1 MTLRTL
7 AELVDAIPKGLLMQ
21 HVVQGSPVSPGSCSR
36 RLPWSILLLATLLL
50 SADPLVGQAASLQG
64 IVTSDGGPLSS
75 VQVTLEAQGQVVR
88 STESDRN
95 GLYLIGDLTA
105 GAYLLRLRTLGYEAH
120 EQTVT
125 LPAGERTR
133 VNVRLEP
140 AAVALEGVSV
150 EVGAE
155 GAAIRD
161 LGAQRI
167 TPAQMRRIPT
177 PGASGDLAT
186 YIQTL
191 PGVVTTGD
199 RGGQIFV
206 RGGTHTENITLMD
219 GLTVYQPFHI
229 VGFFSAFPEDL
240 VSNVDF
246 YAGGFGARYHGRM
259 SSVMDVRMRE
269 GDRERYSAS
278 ASVSPFLA
286 EAQVE
291 GPLSPGKVSWIGSF
305 RRSLIQETSASYLSQ
320 EQPISFESQFVKVTS
335 ASESDSRCSAIFL
348 HTHDEGRLDPEARDS
363 RLGWR
368 NLAIGGRCAGI
379 FDELGSFLDINFGYS
394 SVDNEAIVRE
404 SAELLSSVS
413 KLHAEVIGT
422 QLLGNTRFEYGYQTS
437 IESATYR
444 LTELFGRHSDKE
456 KQVGMSG
463 FGELRFD
470 SSDRLTFI
478 PGAVLM
484 ILPRAT
490 VEPRLRMTW
499 RPEFVGGGEMTA
511 AAGWYSQDLAG
522 ISDVRDVGSV
532 FVAWME
538 TPEGKPM
545 RSLHAQLGWQQRHA
559 GNLNWSVEGYYRNLD
574 NVSVP
579 LWGPIAEYATE
590 LGLARGT
597 ALGIDSR
604 IEYAGDRFY
613 GFVGYGLGSIRYE
626 SAQDAFSDWFG
637 EPVQEYHPPH
647 DRRHQLNAVFS
658 YDFSWFDFRTRWQ
671 LASGLPFTRPYGF
684 DEAFDY
690 RWRRPIIQNE
700 PGIPRMIID
709 KPYLGRL
716 PLVHR
721 LDVSVERG
729 FDLGL
734 GRLELQVGVINAYD
748 RTNIFYYDLF
758 TQRRVD
764 QLPLAPYASITLRS
778 R

>member
-1 MTLRTL
+1 MQSIVRG
-7 AELVDAIPKGLLMQ
+7 AAVSPDAI
-21 HVVQGSPVSPGSCSR
+21 SR
-36 RLPWSILLLATLLL
+36 RLPWSVLLLGALLL
-50 SADPLVGQAASLQG
+50 IAKPLAGQQAASLQG

-75 VQVTLEAQGQVVR
+75 ALVTIEMQGDVIR
-88 STESDRN
+88 STGSDRN
-95 GLYLIGDLTA
+95 GLYLMGGLAA
-105 GAYLLRLRTLGYEAH
+105 GAYTLRLQMLGYEVH

-125 LPAGERTR
+125 LLAGERTT
-133 VNVRLEP
+133 VNVRLETAP
-140 AAVALEGVSV
+140 VALEGVSV
-150 EVGAE
+150 EAGAE

-167 TPAQMRRIPT
+167 TPAQMRRVPT

-246 YAGGFGARYHGRM
+246 YAGGFGARYHGRT

-269 GDRERYSAS
+269 GNRERYSAS

-286 EAQVE
+286 EARVE

-305 RRSLIQETSASYLSQ
+305 RRSLIEETSGSYLSQ
-320 EQPISFESQFVKVTS
+320 EQPVSFESQFLKVTS
-335 ASESDSRCSAIFL
+335 ASESDSRCSGVFL
-348 HTHDEGRLDPEARDS
+348 RTHDEGRLDPEARDS
-363 RLGWR
+363 RIAWG

-379 FDELGSFLDINFGYS
+379 VDELGTFLDINLGYS
-394 SVDNEAIVRE
+394 SVDNEAAVRG
-404 SAELLSSVS
+404 STELLSSVS
-413 KLHAEVIGT
+413 KLHAEVLGT
-422 QLLGNTRFEYGYQTS
+422 KLLGNSRFEYGLQSSLET
-437 IESATYR
+437 ATYR
-444 LTELFGRHSDKE
+444 LTELFGRHEDEE
-456 KQVGMSG
+456 KLLGMSA
-463 FGELRFD
+463 FGEMRFD
-470 SSDRLTFI
+470 ASDRLTVI
-478 PGAVLM
+478 PGVVLM
-484 ILPRAT
+484 MLPRAT

-499 RPEFVGGGEMTA
+499 RPEFVEGGELTA
-511 AAGWYSQDLAG
+511 AAGLYSQDLAG

-532 FVAWME
+532 FVAWMRTAE
-538 TPEGKPM
+538 DKPM
-545 RSLHAQLGWQQRHA
+545 RSVHAQLGWQQRHG
-559 GNLNWSVEGYYRNLD
+559 GNLSWSVEGYYRNIT

-579 LWGPIAEYATE
+579 LWGPIAEYTTE
-590 LGLARGT
+590 LGLANGT

-604 IEYAGDRFY
+604 IEYTGDRFY

-626 SAQDAFSDWFG
+626 SAQDAFSNWFG

-647 DRRHQLNAVFS
+647 DRRHQLNAVVS
-658 YDFSWFDFRTRWQ
+658 YDFSWFDLHTRWQ
-671 LASGLPFTRPYGF
+671 LASGLPFTRPFGF

-690 RWRRPIIQNE
+690 RWRMPIVQNE
-700 PGIPRMIID
+700 PGIPRMIVD
-709 KPYLGRL
+709 RPYRGRL

-721 LDVSVERG
+721 LDISVERG
-729 FDLGL
+729 FDLGF
-734 GRLELQVGVINAYD
+734 GRLELQVGAINAYD
-748 RTNIFYYDLF
+748 RTNMFYYDLF

-764 QLPLAPYASITLRS
+764 QLPLAPYASIMLRS